1 MTLSFWQKLLSKTFL
16 FLKGTIQRQTI
27 GARGILIDDNK
38 VLLIRH
44 SYLPHWQFPGGGV
57 DVGETFENTM
67 RREVL
72 EETGYLVNGAV
83 ELYGVFHNIE
93 ATNRDHL
100 AIYIA
105 RDFEIAHQFKP
116 SREIVD
122 MQWFDINELPNNIA
136 TSAKRRIDE
145 IFNGVAKD
153 LKW

>member
-27 GARGILIDDNK
+27 GARGILIDGNK

-44 SYLPHWQFPGGGV
+44 SYLPTWQFPGGGV

-72 EETGYLVNGAV
+72 EETGYQVNGEA
-83 ELYGVFHNIE
+83 ELYGMFHNVE

-100 AIYIA
+100 AIYIV
-105 RDFEIAHQFKP
+105 RDFEIAHQFKA

-122 MQWFDINELPNNIA
+122 MQWFDVNDLPDNIA
-136 TSAKRRIDE
+136 RSAKARVDE